1 MMTDTMETPTATAD
15 GARRPQD
22 VTVLV
27 VDDELDIA
35 TYLASVLEDAGMTVV
50 MAHDGEKAL
59 EMVREHRPD
68 LISLDLV
75 MPGMS
80 GIRVMQQLRRDR
92 EFSRIPV
99 MIVTAHARD
108 PEVRG
113 DLDSALADSAI
124 MGPSLYL
131 EKPVTPMSYLDAVCR
146 ILKVEP
152 MVDDDDRNADELKR
166 QALDLLDSADPST
179 LAAIVDRLKHTR

>member
-1 MMTDTMETPTATAD
+1 MTTDTMETPTLNTD
-15 GARRPQD
+15 TVRRPED

-27 VDDELDIA
+27 VDDEMDIA

-50 MAHDGEKAL
+50 MAHDGEEAL
-59 EMVREHRPD
+59 AMVREHRPD

-92 EFSRIPV
+92 ELSKIPV

-108 PEVRG
+108 PEIRG

-146 ILKVEP
+146 ILRIEPNVEE
-152 MVDDDDRNADELKR
+152 DDRAADDLKR
-166 QALDLLDSADPST
+166 QALDLLESADPST
-179 LAAIVDRLKHTR
+179 LAAIVDRLKHNR